1 MLMLSDMVKK
11 KIYHKNEANK
21 ALAAM
26 SLPAR
31 RLLYLTISKI
41 VKDKNEL
48 KFDPEQ
54 RFIITA
60 KEYAE
65 LCDVSESV
73 AYRQLKDGIWD
84 IRTTMMEILESEVV
98 PAEQRKNRPVDMTI
112 VFTVANYGAY
122 SNGEG
127 FVELS
132 LDPIVAPYISNLE
145 NDFTSQYLLSALR
158 ISDSNANKIYILLCE
173 FISSG
178 MYAHKIID
186 VDELKSK
193 LSIDDMKAYQTYKQ
207 FKQSF
212 WDRSLKKILDVTEFT
227 KIEMEIVERKGRKAS
242 KVKISY
248 EYSDQLNHLKNHLE
262 KKASH
267 QKSSSDEL
275 LLINGRYMTKE
286 EAKAAGYKI

>member
-1 MLMLSDMVKK
+1 MLLDMSKK

-21 ALAAM
+21 ALSLM
-26 SLPAR
+26 TLPAR
-31 RLLYLTISKI
+31 RLLYLTIAKI

-48 KFDPEQ
+48 KFDPSSK
-54 RFIITA
+54 FIITA

-65 LCDVSESV
+65 LCNVSDSV

-84 IRTTMMEILESEVV
+84 IRSTMMEILESEVV
-98 PAEQRKNRPVDMTI
+98 PAEKRKNRPSDMTI

-127 FVELS
+127 YVELS
-132 LDPIVAPYISNLE
+132 LDPIIAPYISNLE

-158 ISDSNANKIYILLCE
+158 LSDGNSNKIYLLLCE

-178 MYAHKIID
+178 MYVHKTID
-186 VDELKSK
+186 IDELKNK
-193 LSIDDMKAYQTYKQ
+193 LSISDLPAYSTYKQ

-212 WDRSLKKILDVTEFT
+212 WDRALKKVIESTEFS
-227 KIEMEIVERKGRKAS
+227 KVEMEIVERKGRKAS

-248 EYSDQLNHLKNHLE
+248 EYDDQLDHLKNHLD
-262 KKASH
+262 KKSAI
-267 QKSSSDEL
+267 KDTEL
-275 LLINGRYMTKE
+275 VSINGRYMTKS
-286 EAKAAGYKI
+286 EAKAAGYKN

>member
-1 MLMLSDMVKK
+1 MTKK

-21 ALAAM
+21 ALALM

-31 RLLYLTISKI
+31 RLLYLTIAKI
-41 VKDKNEL
+41 VKDKHEL
-48 KFDPEQ
+48 KFDPNT
-54 RFIITA
+54 RFTITA

-65 LCDVSESV
+65 LCNVTESV

-84 IRTTMMEILESEVV
+84 IRSTMMEILESEVIPV
-98 PAEQRKNRPVDMTI
+98 EKRKNRPSDMTI

-127 FVELS
+127 YVELS
-132 LDPIVAPYISNLE
+132 LDPIIAPYISNLE

-158 ISDSNANKIYILLCE
+158 LADGNANKIYLLLCE
-173 FISSG
+173 FIGSG
-178 MYAHKIID
+178 MYSHKVID
-186 VDELKSK
+186 VDELKEK
-193 LSIDDMKAYQTYKQ
+193 LLISDLPAYQTFKQ

-212 WDRSLKKILDVTEFT
+212 WDRALKKVIEQTEFS

-248 EYSDQLNHLKNHLE
+248 EYNDQLNHLKEHLDKKNHSEDDLV
-262 KKASH
+262 
-267 QKSSSDEL
+267 L
-275 LLINGRYMTKE
+275 VNGRYMTKT
-286 EAKAAGYKI
+286 EAKTAGYKY

>member
-1 MLMLSDMVKK
+1 MLILSDMAKK

-21 ALAAM
+21 ALASM
-26 SLPAR
+26 TLPAR

-54 RFIITA
+54 KFIITA

-158 ISDSNANKIYILLCE
+158 LSDSNANKLYILLCE
-173 FISSG
+173 WISSG

-186 VDELKSK
+186 IENLKSK
-193 LSIDDMKAYQTYKQ
+193 LGIESIRTYQA
-207 FKQSF
+207 FKDF
-212 WDRSLKKILDVTEFT
+212 NKLFFKRSVKSVIDKTEFS